1 MRRLETRKEKAT
13 DRKSMKKN
21 KASVKKKSQEN
32 AEFSNIS
39 SAGGAGGITK
49 NQTFDPAYP
58 AQSGSRVNKAYS
70 FQDDDLVEIGRF

>member
-32 AEFSNIS
+32 AEFTNIS
-39 SAGGAGGITK
+39 SAGGGITK